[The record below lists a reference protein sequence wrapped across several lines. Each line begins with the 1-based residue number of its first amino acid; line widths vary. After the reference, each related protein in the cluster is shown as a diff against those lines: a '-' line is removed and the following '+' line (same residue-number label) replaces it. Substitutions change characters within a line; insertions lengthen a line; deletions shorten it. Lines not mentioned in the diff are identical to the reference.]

1 MEDYI
6 YKKVSA
12 ITFGILSPMV
22 IKKMSFAK
30 IVTPELYDKE
40 GYPVDGGLMDVR
52 LGVIDPGLRCKT
64 CNGKLKECPGHFGYI
79 ELARPVVHVNY
90 GKVILDTL
98 RSICRDCSRA
108 LLTQDK
114 IEAYIEE
121 LKKLEIEEGLDVK
134 RAKVKEIQDSL
145 KNIKKCPHCAGKQY
159 KVVIEK
165 PTTYIENDKRLSP
178 VDIKTRFEK
187 IPDQDLLVIGINPDY
202 ARPEWTLLTMLPIP
216 PVTMRPS
223 ITLETGERSEDDLT
237 HKLGDI
243 VRINQRLFENINAG
257 APEIIVEDL
266 WDLLQ
271 YHVTTYFDN
280 SITQIPPARHRGG
293 QPLKT
298 LTERI
303 KSKEGRFRHNLAGKR
318 VNYAAR
324 TVISPDPKIA
334 FNEVGVPK
342 IVAMELTVPERVT
355 EWNMDWLKD
364 FIKKGPKEYPG
375 ANYVIRP
382 DGKKKKIT
390 DDTREQ
396 LLTEL
401 QPGYIVERHLL
412 DNDIS
417 VFNRQPS
424 LHRMSIMGHRIKVL
438 PGRSFRLN
446 PSVCVAPDTLVQ
458 LGSGVQRK
466 IDDLKNCWKESEL
479 LTYDFTNKN
488 IEKTELKRFFGL
500 KPEAYGT
507 RCYEITTNETN
518 RKIVATADHP
528 FYTSN
533 GVKSLEEIKKN
544 DKVVVRPVDTPL
556 YKDVDKEILRKTDII
571 KSSPKETYL
580 KHTLKVLEDLRLIP
594 LNLLDQRTMILS
606 RLIGHIYGDGTFILK
621 KDSSRLIFRGKE
633 KDLKDI
639 QNDILS
645 LGFKPEKIYVKTFT
659 GEILTVKGKKL
670 NVKGRGADFEIRS
683 KPLGILFKAL
693 GAPNGDKTGL
703 RYGVPRWI
711 KEASLHIKREF
722 LAAYFGSE
730 LTKPAV
736 RQTSKTNFRSLTFK
750 LSKINENDA
759 YKFIKDIRELLR
771 ELDVEIGHISKEPGN
786 IRKDGSKTTVVAV
799 NITSNKSIIN
809 LLGKIGYLYNS
820 QADNLARLCYQ
831 YLKIKELHKNNR
843 INDYKQLHML
853 RKRGVPFKEI
863 SRMLGM
869 SVPMLENWMYRN
881 KNAGIESAFIGFS
894 EWIKESTT
902 RLPDGLVWETVSKKS
917 DAYCPFVYD
926 VTTISDNHN
935 FFANGFLTKNC
946 NPYNADF
953 DGDEMNLHI
962 PQYEEARS
970 EAEILMQV
978 QTQIITPKNGLNVIG
993 CIEDAV
999 SGNYLL
1005 TKELSFPRDEA
1016 AGILMAV
1023 GLDDIPHFTK
1033 DKVDGKEIFSALLPN
1048 DFNFITSSESKYH
1061 HDPIIIRDGKLV
1073 SGIIDKGTIGGDNGT
1088 LIRALYAAYDEDR
1101 AIDILGKIFRLGIEI
1116 LFRVGFT
1123 TKISDNDMSK
1133 EVEQKCEEIIKE
1145 AYRKVDEF
1153 IEMYRKGQ
1161 LETLP
1166 SKTLRQTLEIKILGV
1181 LNKVRNEIG
1190 KLIAAQNYKDNYT
1203 IIMIKSG
1210 ATGNILNLA
1219 QMASTVGQQALR
1231 GKRIE
1236 GGYSNRTLSSFKE
1249 HDLSPKARGFIK
1261 NGYKQGLS
1269 PVEFFFGAMTG
1280 RDSLMDTALRTPK
1293 SGYLYRRLANALQDL
1308 KIEYDKTVRDAN
1320 KTIVQFSYGDDD
1332 VDVSKSE
1339 GGSINIKKIIK
1350 NVVGEKADKND

>member
-6 YKKVSA
+6 YKKVSS
-12 ITFGILSPMV
+12 ITFGILSPVV

-90 GKVILDTL
+90 GKLILDTL
-98 RSICRDCSRA
+98 RSVCIDCSRA

-121 LKKLEIEEGLDVK
+121 LKKLEVEEGLDVK

-145 KNIKKCPHCAGKQY
+145 KNVKKCPHCDGKQY

-165 PTTYIENDKRLSP
+165 PTTYLENDKRLSP

-187 IPDQDLLVIGINPDY
+187 IPDRDLLVIGMNPDY
-202 ARPEWTLLTMLPIP
+202 ARPEWVLLTMLPIP

-355 EWNMDWLKD
+355 EWNIDWLKD

-390 DDTREQ
+390 EDTKEQ

-424 LHRMSIMGHRIKVL
+424 LHRMSIMGHRIKVML
-438 PGRSFRLN
+438 GRSFRLN
-446 PSVCVAPDTLVQ
+446 PSV
-458 LGSGVQRK
+458 
-466 IDDLKNCWKESEL
+466 
-479 LTYDFTNKN
+479 
-488 IEKTELKRFFGL
+488 
-500 KPEAYGT
+500 
-507 RCYEITTNETN
+507 
-518 RKIVATADHP
+518 
-528 FYTSN
+528 
-533 GVKSLEEIKKN
+533 
-544 DKVVVRPVDTPL
+544 
-556 YKDVDKEILRKTDII
+556 
-571 KSSPKETYL
+571 
-580 KHTLKVLEDLRLIP
+580 
-594 LNLLDQRTMILS
+594 
-606 RLIGHIYGDGTFILK
+606 
-621 KDSSRLIFRGKE
+621 
-633 KDLKDI
+633 
-639 QNDILS
+639 
-645 LGFKPEKIYVKTFT
+645 
-659 GEILTVKGKKL
+659 
-670 NVKGRGADFEIRS
+670 
-683 KPLGILFKAL
+683 
-693 GAPNGDKTGL
+693 
-703 RYGVPRWI
+703 
-711 KEASLHIKREF
+711 
-722 LAAYFGSE
+722 
-730 LTKPAV
+730 
-736 RQTSKTNFRSLTFK
+736 
-750 LSKINENDA
+750 
-759 YKFIKDIRELLR
+759 
-771 ELDVEIGHISKEPGN
+771 
-786 IRKDGSKTTVVAV
+786 
-799 NITSNKSIIN
+799 
-809 LLGKIGYLYNS
+809 
-820 QADNLARLCYQ
+820 
-831 YLKIKELHKNNR
+831 
-843 INDYKQLHML
+843 
-853 RKRGVPFKEI
+853 
-863 SRMLGM
+863 
-869 SVPMLENWMYRN
+869 
-881 KNAGIESAFIGFS
+881 
-894 EWIKESTT
+894 
-902 RLPDGLVWETVSKKS
+902 
-917 DAYCPFVYD
+917 
-926 VTTISDNHN
+926 
-935 FFANGFLTKNC
+935 C

-1005 TKELSFPRDEA
+1005 TKELTFPRDEA

-1033 DKVDGKEIFSALLPN
+1033 DRIDGKEIFSALLPN

-1061 HDPIIIRDGKLV
+1061 HDPIIIKNGKLV

-1332 VDVSKSE
+1332 IDVSKSE